1 MRQILLPILIAAT
14 MFGAPPA
21 PRFRDAD
28 RVQKLKAALPEIEKV
43 FERYHRERGLPGS
56 AWGVVIDGELVYT
69 KQFGVRERQGNDP
82 VTADTAFRIASMT
95 KSFTAAALLK
105 LRDEG
110 RLSLED
116 PVEKW
121 IPEFK
126 GYKYPTADTS
136 PIRVKQLVNHGA
148 GFPEDNPWGDRQLA
162 EPDAVLARWVK
173 EGIPFSTTPDT
184 EYEYSNY
191 GFALAGRVIQ
201 KASGMSYRD
210 YVEKKILAPLG
221 MTGSSLEPKA
231 LDGQARA
238 VGYGRRGDGY
248 FEIESLAHGSF
259 GAMGGLVTT
268 SKDLA
273 KWVAYQLSA
282 FPPRDEADSGPV
294 KRASLREMQRL
305 QRTSNFFA
313 DRGGPNN
320 GLRATAGGYGY
331 GLGVSQDCR
340 FGHIVGHGGGL
351 PGFGSYMMWLPEYGV
366 GMFAMTNLT
375 YQGPSPALSE
385 AFDVLRGTG
394 ALKPRELPP
403 APVLTATRDALWG
416 LWQKWDDGKFE
427 KLAANNL
434 FMDFPAA
441 ERRKE
446 IAAVQDRVGKCEAPG
461 EVEPENWLR
470 GEFRMNC
477 EKGQVVASFTL
488 APTQPP
494 TVQMLR
500 FQAVGLMDAKMKSGA
515 EQWLRGPG
523 AVLGAGCRLGPVL
536 MGDGRSMAR
545 VVLECERGP
554 VAITFRMDGEGN
566 LVAGSPQ
573 RAPGARCAP

>member
-1 MRQILLPILIAAT
+1 MRLIFLFVIASLLSAAEVT
-14 MFGAPPA
+14 PQ
-21 PRFRDAD
+21 FRDPQRAA
-28 RVQKLKAALPEIEKV
+28 KLKAALPEIEKV

-69 KQFGVRERQGNDP
+69 KQFGVRERKGNDA

-110 RLSLED
+110 KLSLED

-126 GYKYPTADTS
+126 GYRYPTADTAAL
-136 PIRVKQLVNHGA
+136 RVKQLVSHGA

-173 EGIPFSTTPDT
+173 EGIPFSTPPDT

-201 KASGMSYRD
+201 KASGMTYRD

-231 LDGQARA
+231 LPEKARA
-238 VGYGRRGDGY
+238 VGYGRRGREEY
-248 FEIESLAHGSF
+248 FEIDSLAHGSF

-273 KWVAYQLSA
+273 KWVAYMLSA
-282 FPPRDEADSGPV
+282 FPARDEAEGGPV

-313 DRGGPNN
+313 ERSGPNN

-385 AFDVLRGTG
+385 AFDVLLGTG
-394 ALKPRELPP
+394 ALQARALP
-403 APVLTATRDALWG
+403 ASPVLTATRDALWG

-434 FMDFPAA
+434 FLDLPAA
-441 ERRKE
+441 DRKRE
-446 IAAVQDRVGKCEAPG
+446 IEQVQAQVGKCEAPG
-461 EVEPENWLR
+461 DVEAENWLR
-470 GEFRMNC
+470 GQFRMNC
-477 EKGQVVASFTL
+477 ERGEVVGSFTL
-488 APTQPP
+488 APTAPP
-494 TVQMLR
+494 TVQYLR
-500 FQAVGLMDAKMKSGA
+500 FAAVGKMDSKLKSGA
-515 EQWLRGPG
+515 EEWLRGAG
-523 AVLGAGCRLGPVL
+523 AALGECRLGPVL
-536 MGDGRSMAR
+536 MGDGKSMVR
-545 VVLECERGP
+545 VRLDCARGP
-554 VAITFRMDGEGN
+554 VAINFRMDGEGK
-566 LVAGSPQ
+566 VQAGSPQ
-573 RAPGARCAP
+573 RGPGARCAP